1 MTKHTQGPWH
11 WVNSQTDEPF
21 DFDAEWDG
29 YGRPSLR
36 TVAETKKSTFS
47 LPEWI
52 LDAEPMQ
59 HGNDVANARLIAAA
73 PELLEALKRI
83 EARVSYYAGLAEG
96 QAPNIEQWAYTDA
109 SGDMAIVR
117 AAIAKAEGA
126 NT

>member
-1 MTKHTQGPWH
+1 MTKHTPAPWH

-21 DFDAEWDG
+21 DFDVEWDG

-59 HGNDVANARLIAAA
+59 NGNDAANARLIAAA
-73 PELLEALKRI
+73 PELLEALK
-83 EARVSYYAGLAEG
+83 
-96 QAPNIEQWAYTDA
+96 QAVDCGMVPKTSA
-109 SGDMAIVR
+109 SESGASKHSRQVQVADMIR
-117 AAIAKAEGA
+117 AAIAKAEGK
-126 NT
+126 THVTHL